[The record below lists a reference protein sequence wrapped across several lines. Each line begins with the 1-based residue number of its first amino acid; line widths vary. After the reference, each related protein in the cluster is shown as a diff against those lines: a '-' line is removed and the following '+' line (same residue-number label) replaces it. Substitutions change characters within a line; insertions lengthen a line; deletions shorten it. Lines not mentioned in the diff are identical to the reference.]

1 MGESKNNLATE
12 GLSGQ
17 VGNLVFRRRKS
28 DGKVFV
34 ARQPAAFEGDPSD
47 AQKAVHSKFQQAI
60 IYGKTAVADPTTK
73 ALYAQKASA
82 GQSAFN
88 VAVADFFNAPNI
100 QEIDVSAYNGQL
112 GSTIRV
118 RATDDFTVESVIV
131 HIVNGDGSLVEV
143 GNAILQANGVDWLF
157 AATKINESIAGDKIT
172 VTVTDI
178 PHNNTVQEKTL

>member
-17 VGNLVFRRRKS
+17 VGNLVFRRRKA

-34 ARQPAAFEGDPSD
+34 SRQPAAFEGDPTS
-47 AQKAVHSKFQQAI
+47 AQKAVQSKFQQAI
-60 IYGKTAVADPTTK
+60 IYGKAATADPATK
-73 ALYAQKASA
+73 ALYANKTTA

-100 QEIDVSAYNGQL
+100 QEIDVTAYTGQIE
-112 GSTIRV
+112 STIRI
-118 RATDDFTVESVIV
+118 RATDDFTVESVSV
-131 HIVNGDGSLVEV
+131 HIVNGEGSLVED
-143 GNAILQANGVDWLF
+143 GNAILQPNGVDWLF
-157 AATKINESIAGDKIT
+157 TATKLNESLVGDKIT
-172 VTVTDI
+172 VTASDI